1 MILDSSSLTIN
12 EYNVQRKYLRT
23 LNSKEKRNYKN
34 NSLMYKRTVLNNY
47 NGEPIEY
54 LAYPSE
60 LRAED
65 EYLLTLSYSEKKA
78 YRKKSSFEQ
87 HEIIQN
93 YIEAKKPK
101 ASQSDEEPEP
111 LVENEENVANETTI
125 IKEIPE
131 PEVYDFDDIQ
141 SRLVYKDIRDDDK
154 FFANVSPGER
164 IYFESVDTIR
174 RYENDISIELSE
186 MQQKNPQFKVVDDYR
201 DVPLNDDNDA
211 LFATI
216 EILTDDVDED
226 KLSPYEL
233 KKLEADI
240 IPYKYEILTNQP
252 IKKAPKKSTST
263 RAKKDTKLV
272 EYVRSVEESLNNGV
286 IDSDYAK
293 QAIINYLEENL

>member
-141 SRLVYKDIRDDDK
+141 SRINSVRISEINKVL
-154 FFANVSPGER
+154 SPGE
-164 IYFESVDTIR
+164 IKIVEALEVIQNNKDAV
-174 RYENDISIELSE
+174 EEVLEEL
-186 MQQKNPQFKVVDDYR
+186 QRKNPTKKITYDYEEIEPNYYNQQFFDRIDEIYKGVDYDSLAL
-201 DVPLNDDNDA
+201 PEKLELDA
-211 LFATI
+211 ESSYEER
-216 EILTDDVDED
+216 EILI
-226 KLSPYEL
+226 S
-233 KKLEADI
+233 
-240 IPYKYEILTNQP
+240 QP
-252 IKKAPKKSTST
+252 TKATPKKSAPT
-263 RAKKDTKLV
+263 KKDTKLV